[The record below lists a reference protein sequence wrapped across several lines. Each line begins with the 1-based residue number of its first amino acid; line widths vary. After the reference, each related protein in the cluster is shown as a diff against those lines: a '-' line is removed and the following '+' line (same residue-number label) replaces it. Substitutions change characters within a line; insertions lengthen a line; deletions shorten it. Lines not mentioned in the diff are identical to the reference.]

1 MIRILKYIIIPCLPF
16 FLLSQSLTAQ
26 SNIGI
31 NTTTPVRDLELY
43 GSGNQ
48 HARIQSTYTIG
59 GQAILELL
67 LGGEFSA
74 ARDYKLSNSS
84 GVFKIM
90 TGIDNFETAGE
101 EIWTIDLDGE
111 VGIGEDLP
119 TSRLHINGG
128 EEGSNTG
135 DGYFMIGSK
144 TAINMIMDPNEI
156 LVRNNGAAN
165 NITLQSHDGHT
176 EIGNG
181 GGNTLIGDAS
191 GNLGIGTTVTSA
203 RLTIEDNEF
212 QLKLQNAN
220 GTLNDWYIGASS
232 DTWSVGDDQ
241 LVFSPSQSSGDAAL
255 RLQDV
260 TDNNGTIAPVMIRS
274 SGAQTLLLDGNEIDT
289 KDGPL
294 YFNLNSHEQTYFNP
308 SGGRVGIGTDNP
320 STTLHIKTQA
330 DEYALRIQRGA
341 TSWEINP
348 RPDFD
353 YLGFIKAGWTL
364 AHVNGVSGQWTT
376 ISDGRLK
383 ENIQPM
389 PDVMEK
395 VNRLNVYGYNFKH
408 NPDGKRHIGILAQE
422 AEIDFPEIVNSNDGH
437 YTVAYSKL
445 SVIILKALQ
454 EQQKEIDALEM
465 EINQLLSST
474 TSKTK

>member
-1 MIRILKYIIIPCLPF
+1 MIRILKYTIITSLPF
-16 FLLSQSLTAQ
+16 LLMNESLSGQ

-59 GQAILELL
+59 GQAVLELL
-67 LGGEFSA
+67 LGGDLST
-74 ARDYKLSNSS
+74 ARDFKLSNSS

-90 TGIDNFETAGE
+90 TGTDNFETAGE

-111 VGIGEDLP
+111 VGIGEDVP

-128 EEGSNTG
+128 EEASNTG
-135 DGYFMIGSK
+135 DGFFMIGSK

-165 NITLQSHDGHT
+165 NLTLQSHNGQT

-181 GGNTLIGDAS
+181 GGNILIGGTS
-191 GNLGIGTTVTSA
+191 GNLGIGTTTTSA
-203 RLTIEDNEF
+203 RLTVEDNEF

-220 GTLNDWYIGASS
+220 GALNDWFIGASS
-232 DTWSVGDDQ
+232 DSWAVGDNQ
-241 LVFSPSQSSGDAAL
+241 LVFSPSQASGDAVL

-274 SGAQTLLLDGNEIDT
+274 SATQTLLLDGNEIDT
-289 KDGPL
+289 KDEPL
-294 YFNLNSHEQTYFNP
+294 YLNHNSNEETYFNP
-308 SGGRVGIGTDNP
+308 SGGNVGVGTDDP
-320 STTLHIKTQA
+320 STTLEVKTQA
-330 DEYALRIQRGA
+330 DEYALRIQRGPTA
-341 TSWEINP
+341 WNINP
-348 RPDFD
+348 IPEFD
-353 YLGFIKAGWTL
+353 YLGFVKAGWTL
-364 AHVNGVSGQWTT
+364 AHINGASGQWTT
-376 ISDGRLK
+376 ISDRRLK
-383 ENIQPM
+383 ENIQPLY
-389 PDVMEK
+389 DVMEK
-395 VNRLNVYGYNFKH
+395 VNRLNIYGYSFKQ
-408 NPDGKRHIGILAQE
+408 NPTGKRHIGILAQE
-422 AEIDFPEIVNSNDGH
+422 AETDFPEIVNSNDGH

-465 EINQLLSST
+465 EINQLL